1 LDTPESAARLSGGLT
16 DPSGDPAFWRPTRL
30 GVPSAWHKHVPF
42 AFWLVV
48 HLRPRLLVELG
59 THEGV
64 SYAAFCEAVRRAGLP
79 TRCFAVDTWRG
90 DEHAGF
96 YPEEVFTGFRAFH
109 DPLYGDFSL
118 PLRMT
123 FDEAAT
129 QLPDG
134 EIDLLHIDGMHDYDS
149 VSHDFATWSPKLSAR
164 AVVLFHDT
172 NERER
177 GFGVWRLW
185 RELRARYP
193 GFEFL
198 HGSGLG
204 VLAVGP
210 EVPAPVAA
218 LCALSDPA
226 DLLRVRDRFATLG
239 ERWERENAAL
249 LAALPP
255 PALEP
260 EPEPEPEP
268 DLEPEPAP
276 EPDPIRIS
284 AVIPLFNGARY
295 IAEALE
301 SVFAQTL
308 PPIEIIVVDDGST
321 DNGAEIVRR
330 IAQDHPVTLLSR
342 PNGGQAAARNTGIAH
357 ASGTHVALLDQD
369 DAWYPDHLEV
379 LAKPFREARVR
390 ALGWSYANLDEVDR
404 DGNMV
409 MRGVLRLTR
418 APHPKRDLTDC
429 LGADMFVLPSASLIA
444 REAFNRV
451 GGFDERLSG
460 YEDDDLF
467 LRIFRA
473 GFENDYIDH
482 SVTRWRIHLDSA
494 SFSRRM
500 ADSRMVYFRKLIGAF
515 PDIERLR
522 RYYARDYLA
531 PRFVGALVYEY
542 TAALRIHNDDYA
554 RAIVRDLRF
563 VLARHSRRVRLA
575 AMPLLPLMAR
585 PGLARLA
592 LPFAGMLR
600 PILRRLIGA
609 GRRG

>member
-1 LDTPESAARLSGGLT
+1 MDTPESAARLSDGLT

-30 GVPSAWHKHVPF
+30 GVPSAWHRHVPF
-42 AFWLVV
+42 AFWLVAQ
-48 HLRPRLLVELG
+48 LRPRLLVELG

-79 TRCFAVDTWRG
+79 TRCFAVDTWQG
-90 DEHAGF
+90 DAHAGF
-96 YPEEVFTGFRAFH
+96 YPEEVFAGFRAFH

-149 VSHDFATWSPKLSAR
+149 VAHDFATWSPKLSAR

-185 RELRARYP
+185 RELRERYP

-204 VLAVGP
+204 VLAVGT
-210 EVPAPVAA
+210 EIAAPVAA

-249 LAALPP
+249 VAALPP
-255 PALEP
+255 PAP

-268 DLEPEPAP
+268 VPVRVSV
-276 EPDPIRIS
+276 I
-284 AVIPLFNGARY
+284 IPLYNGAPY
-295 IAEALE
+295 IEQALR

-308 PPIEIIVVDDGST
+308 TPVEIIVVNDGST
-321 DNGAEIVRR
+321 DEGPQIVR
-330 IAQDHPVTLLSR
+330 TLTLEHSILLLDK
-342 PNGGQAAARNTGIAH
+342 PNGGQSSARNAGVAR
-357 ASGTHVALLDQD
+357 ASGTYIAHLDQD
-369 DAWYPDHLEV
+369 DIWYPDHLEALV
-379 LAKPFREARVR
+379 VPFLAVGDRP
-390 ALGWSYANLDEVDR
+390 LGWSYSELDEID
-404 DGNMV
+404 DSGAMV
-409 MRGVLRLTR
+409 TRSCLRLL
-418 APHPKRDLTDC
+418 PSSHPKQDVFTC
-429 LGADMFVLPSASLIA
+429 LRHDMFVLPTASLIL
-444 REAFNRV
+444 REAFTQV
-451 GGFDERLSG
+451 GGFDERLQG

-473 GFENDYIDH
+473 GYRNEFI
-482 SVTRWRIHLDSA
+482 VRATAQWRIHRGGN
-494 SFSRRM
+494 SRSPSM
-500 ADSRMVYFRKLIGAF
+500 AASRMIYLRKLREAF
-515 PDIERLR
+515 PDDRELGRLIGQ
-522 RYYARDYLA
+522 DVLA
-531 PRFVGALVYEY
+531 PRFFPNVAHEYRLALE
-542 TAALRIHNDDYA
+542 
-554 RAIVRDLRF
+554 
-563 VLARHSRRVRLA
+563 SREPKTLRLA
-575 AMPLLPLMAR
+575 AAHIAEVAALHHWRIRIGVRAAMPILGNPT
-585 PGLARLA
+585 LARWLA
-592 LPFAGMLR
+592 PV
-600 PILRRLIGA
+600 ILAFRALGRALLL
-609 GRRG
+609 GRRAR